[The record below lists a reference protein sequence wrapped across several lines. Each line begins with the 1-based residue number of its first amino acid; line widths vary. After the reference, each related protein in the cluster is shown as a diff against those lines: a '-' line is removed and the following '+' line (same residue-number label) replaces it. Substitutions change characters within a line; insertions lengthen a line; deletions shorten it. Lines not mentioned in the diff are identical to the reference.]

1 MDYCEKCQFL
11 LEELT
16 ATGKLMFKCNKC
28 GEVTD
33 AKPEHTLLEYEEL
46 GTDST
51 AKFQNSIRV
60 MPFDVTNPR
69 IHDPCPK
76 CNRQIRSYQ
85 LLGDE
90 KTKVTV
96 CICGHIE

>member
-16 ATGKLMFKCNKC
+16 ATGKLTFKCNKC
-28 GEVTD
+28 GSITD

-46 GTDST
+46 DTDST

-60 MPFDVTNPR
+60 MSFDVTNPR
-69 IHDPCPK
+69 VQDPCPN
-76 CNRQIRSYQ
+76 CNRQVRSYQ

-90 KTKVTV
+90 KIKVSV
-96 CICGHIE
+96 CICGHTE